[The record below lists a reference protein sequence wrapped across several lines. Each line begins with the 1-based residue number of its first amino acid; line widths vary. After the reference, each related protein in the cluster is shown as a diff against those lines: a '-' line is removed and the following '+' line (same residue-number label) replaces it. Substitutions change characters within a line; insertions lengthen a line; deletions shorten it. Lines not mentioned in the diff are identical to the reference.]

1 MIGEIPWAFLPGEY
15 HAHLIG
21 GNAAA
26 VVPDNE
32 THPLGGCF
40 FQLEDDVPARFREFH
55 GVGHQV
61 EQRLTQCL
69 GIKAA
74 QNILG
79 RQNQLQISIGCL
91 YQRRQQL
98 GLRLKPK
105 AEMIPLGDNPH
116 SVGIGTE
123 PQMGSRTEY
132 GIDPLK
138 QLGRDGLKVGIL
150 LHRKLPQHSG
160 AAASHR

>member
-32 THPLGGCF
+32 THPLGGCL

-61 EQRLTQCL
+61 EQRLAQCL
-69 GIKAA
+69 GVKAA

-79 RQNQLQISIGCL
+79 RQNQLQISVGCL
-91 YQRRQQL
+91 YQRRQQRRPE
-98 GLRLKPK
+98 GR
-105 AEMIPLGDNPH
+105 NPPAP
-116 SVGIGTE
+116 E
-123 PQMGSRTEY
+123 
-132 GIDPLK
+132 
-138 QLGRDGLKVGIL
+138 
-150 LHRKLPQHSG
+150 
-160 AAASHR
+160 AAAAVQGPPPSHR